1 MKGCKR
7 LCVFLCALSLMWVAG
22 LGTAGAAADTLR
34 VAFVTDARTVDP
46 GTATRDYTGYASI
59 GAIYDFLVQYE
70 RIPNPDGTIKVD
82 TTKIVPMPAERWEH

>member
-1 MKGCKR
+1 MKEPKR
-7 LCVFLCALSLMWVAG
+7 WCVFVCALTLIWAAG

-59 GAIYDFLVQYE
+59 GAI
-70 RIPNPDGTIKVD
+70 
-82 TTKIVPMPAERWEH
+82 